1 MDESQLQAQLQTALD
16 ALETRNREFDALLEA
31 AKKLQDTSDQL
42 ADLEK
47 QRRKENKELEQRIA
61 ELEAA
66 NQQLTN
72 MLWGRRSERRV
83 FDPNQQQLFT
93 DLAEAEEDDSEVITA
108 DDDAQAVID
117 EELFKQW
124 KERQEKRR
132 KRRNRGGRGESFPEH
147 LERRERFLDLD
158 EAAKVGLK
166 YIGDTVTERMRF
178 ERPHIYVERIIRPK
192 YVVAG
197 KPQEGVKTAP
207 TPLSI
212 VEGSRSGFDVIAA
225 IIAQKYAFHQPTYR
239 QQDWFAQ
246 CGWFP
251 SRSTIN
257 DLLNHSARVIV
268 PLSDLM
274 WQRLMEQSIIH
285 VDETPA
291 LVLLRDSLDAEQQ
304 EQLNKRR
311 KKTPPDGD
319 NQEMKEPGSA
329 TSYD

>member
-1 MDESQLQAQLQTALD
+1 MAVFGLRQHGHLLIIRPVMDESQLQAQLQTTLDALEASNR

-31 AKKLQDTSDQL
+31 TKKLQDSSDRL

-47 QRRKENKELEQRIA
+47 QRRKENKELEQRLA

-83 FDPNQQQLFT
+83 VDPNQQDLFP
-93 DLAEAEEDDSEVITA
+93 DLAEADDDSEVITA

-117 EELFKQW
+117 EELFRQW

-132 KRRNRGGRGESFPEH
+132 KRKKKAGRGQSFPEH
-147 LERRERFLDLD
+147 LERRERVLDLTED
-158 EAAKVGLK
+158 EKAGLE
-166 YIGDTVTERMRF
+166 YLGDAVTERLRF
-178 ERPHIYVERIIRPK
+178 ERPHIYVERIVRRK

-197 KPQEGVKTAP
+197 KPEEGVKAQPAP
-207 TPLSI
+207 LAI
-212 VEGSRSGFDVIAA
+212 VEGSRYGFDVIAA

-251 SRSTIN
+251 SSTVL
-257 DLLNHSARVIV
+257 DLPFVYV
-268 PLSDLM
+268 
-274 WQRLMEQSIIH
+274 Q
-285 VDETPA
+285 
-291 LVLLRDSLDAEQQ
+291 
-304 EQLNKRR
+304 
-311 KKTPPDGD
+311 
-319 NQEMKEPGSA
+319 GS
-329 TSYD
+329 